1 MSQQKTV
8 YMSQQKQ
15 ARSKNVPAKTVYMSQ
30 QKTVYMSQQK
40 TVYMDQQKTVYMSQ
54 VIYKH
59 IYVPARTSNNPCE
72 IRGASKTVEVHLRSK
87 LSIIIRQ

>member
-1 MSQQKTV
+1 MSQQKQSTCPSKNRLGAKMSQEKTV
-8 YMSQQKQ
+8 YMS
-15 ARSKNVPAKTVYMSQ
+15 
-30 QKTVYMSQQK
+30 
-40 TVYMDQQKTVYMSQ
+40 QQKTVYMSQ

-59 IYVPARTSNNPCE
+59 IYVPARTSDNPCKL